1 MHPLRTPAAAVPQLA
16 VENKPTG
23 RGWGWWGRGRAPP
36 LTPGGH
42 HPPPPRNGAL
52 PQGPPRPL
60 TLPARALRGH
70 VTRGTASRCFLDTR
84 WRQRRPLER
93 KGGGGAGGEAG
104 RSSLRSLRFPP
115 RTLYPPSPPPLY
127 GLAAA
132 RRWQAGGSGRWAAG
146 GAVTAGA
153 AAIMLGEPGLGRGA
167 GWRERAV
174 PERRGAGGRCP
185 AGCSARR
192 GG

>member
-1 MHPLRTPAAAVPQLA
+1 MFAPSPDPGCRRPPAGCGEQAHRAGMGVVGTRP
-16 VENKPTG
+16 G
-23 RGWGWWGRGRAPP
+23 APP
-36 LTPGGH
+36 YPGGT
-42 HPPPPRNGAL
+42 PPPSPRNGAL

-93 KGGGGAGGEAG
+93 KGGAGGEAG

-115 RTLYPPSPPPLY
+115 RTLYPPSPSPLY